1 VKGISPLVA
10 AVLLIAVTMT
20 IAGVLAYWASG
31 FVQQQTA
38 LFSNETV
45 ATECNFAKFRIY
57 SCNYNSTSQRLNLLL
72 ENNGAVNLKNIV
84 VYFIYTDNV
93 TSVAVNTSL
102 LANRLTSFAID
113 GVTAG
118 FSKFQIRTHC
128 ANAFVEGVC

>member
-20 IAGVLAYWASG
+20 IAGVLAFWASG
-31 FVQQQTA
+31 FVREQTA

-45 ATECNFAKFRIY
+45 ATECNFAKFRVH
-57 SCNYNSTSQRLNLLL
+57 SCNYNSSSQKLIFLL
-72 ENNGAVNLKNIV
+72 ENNGVVDLKNVIV
-84 VYFIYTDNV
+84 QLIYADNV
-93 TSVAVNTSL
+93 TTSSTNTTL
-102 LANRLTSFAID
+102 PANRLTQLSLD
-113 GVTAG
+113 GIQAG